1 MRDKVFE
8 WVALQ
13 LLSKRLE
20 NEIPSTLFGVLGDHG
35 DCRIG
40 SHRHGL
46 GLPQERRLELF
57 DVVPDLEQA

>member
-13 LLSKRLE
+13 LLSKR
-20 NEIPSTLFGVLGDHG
+20 VLGDHG